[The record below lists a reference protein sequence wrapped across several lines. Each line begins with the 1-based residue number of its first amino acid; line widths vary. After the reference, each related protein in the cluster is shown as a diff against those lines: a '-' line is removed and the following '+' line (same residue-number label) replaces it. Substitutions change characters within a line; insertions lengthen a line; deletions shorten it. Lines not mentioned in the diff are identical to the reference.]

1 MQRRHILRLAG
12 AACITGM
19 AGMPASRALA
29 AADFPNRP
37 IRLIVPYGA
46 GGVTDQIGR
55 ALADAAGRDLGQSI
69 IVENKPGVSGTL
81 GATQMATSEPDGYTL
96 TMAPVVIFRLPHVQ
110 KMRYDPLKDLTY
122 ISMIADYNFAVAVR
136 TDAKWKT
143 MQELVAEAKS
153 SSRGITYGTTGI
165 YGSQHL
171 TISEL
176 ARITQSNWTHVPYKG
191 DAEAIT
197 SLLGGQCDV
206 AMLTNTLLPYVK
218 NGQLRVLAVLS
229 EKRAP
234 DFPDAPT
241 LKEIG
246 YPVWSNSPF
255 GIVGPAG
262 MKPEVVKR
270 LDTAFRN
277 ALKDPKLLAVTQ
289 QYGMSTNY
297 MGPEQYTAYAQKAF
311 KSEGEI
317 IARLA
322 EAMKKQ

>member
-1 MQRRHILRLAG
+1 MQRRQILRLAG
-12 AACITGM
+12 AAWAAGV
-19 AGMPASRALA
+19 AGMPVGRLHAE
-29 AADFPNRP
+29 DFPSRP
-37 IRLIVPYGA
+37 IKLIVPYGA
-46 GGVTDQIGR
+46 GGITDQIGR
-55 ALADAAGRDLGQSI
+55 ALADAAGRELGQSI

-143 MQELVAEAKS
+143 MQELVAEAKA
-153 SSRGITYGTTGI
+153 SSRGISYGTTGI

-234 DFPDAPT
+234 DFPRCADAQGDRLSGLVQFAVRHRRPCRHEARGRQEARHRVPQC
-241 LKEIG
+241 LEG
-246 YPVWSNSPF
+246 SEA
-255 GIVGPAG
+255 AG
-262 MKPEVVKR
+262 G
-270 LDTAFRN
+270 DA
-277 ALKDPKLLAVTQ
+277 AVRHVDQ
-289 QYGMSTNY
+289 LHGS
-297 MGPEQYTAYAQKAF
+297 
-311 KSEGEI
+311 
-317 IARLA
+317 
-322 EAMKKQ
+322 